1 MNAKKLVPANRLEI
15 NPFQHKNAVDICRQS
30 ARFAASVM
38 KCETTNTVLT
48 LALAVLV
55 LADVWLALRTI
66 ILQRESRNLQSMV
79 MARQGTMNRLNVVLN
94 ESVQYGKTHPDINH
108 VLQPFIAKPA
118 TP

>member
-1 MNAKKLVPANRLEI
+1 
-15 NPFQHKNAVDICRQS
+15 
-30 ARFAASVM
+30 M

-48 LALAVLV
+48 LALAALV
-55 LADVWLALRTI
+55 LADVLFALRTI
-66 ILQRESRNLQSMV
+66 ILQRESRNLQAQVMV
-79 MARQGTMNRLNVVLN
+79 RQGSLNRLNVVLN

>member
-1 MNAKKLVPANRLEI
+1 
-15 NPFQHKNAVDICRQS
+15 
-30 ARFAASVM
+30 M

-55 LADVWLALRTI
+55 LADVLFALRTI
-66 ILQRESRNLQSMV
+66 ILQRESRNLQSQV